1 LATKVKYILS
11 TAILVILI
19 IVSINKVSNLLQQ
32 KESNLRY
39 SSFLAEDNDIDVLF
53 LGSSHVRYGIFPME
67 LWNDYGISSYNLG
80 ADGGTIPT
88 AYWTFVNALDYQNPK
103 VVVIDVYNCWATRIC
118 AKSWG
123 QVHDQF
129 DFFPLSIN
137 KYRMVKDLFT
147 DKELTD
153 GSGNNLYEKRWEL
166 FWELG
171 EYHTRWTDLGEE
183 DFESKSEQENKSAV
197 WKGSTPLINIVDRAV
212 TEYPDNWDDVVYNNL
227 AREYLIKIIELC
239 NEKGIEL
246 LLINTGYDCNAE
258 AKLFADSV
266 NDIALQYGKAYLDFT
281 QMDIIN
287 FQSDLFSTDHNTH
300 VNFSGAERV
309 TKYVGDYLYSNYMLT
324 DHRND
329 EKYSQWQEDYQEFV
343 TSKTDYLKSQTN
355 IEYYLMLLS
364 DDDYKTV
371 IEVKDSSILFE
382 GRNKAMLEN
391 LGINFDE
398 MGDCNLIIIENGTS
412 NILYENVLYELTEN
426 NERIRITVMSK
437 TTGEVIDIKTF

>member
-1 LATKVKYILS
+1 
-11 TAILVILI
+11 
-19 IVSINKVSNLLQQ
+19 
-32 KESNLRY
+32 
-39 SSFLAEDNDIDVLF
+39 
-53 LGSSHVRYGIFPME
+53 
-67 LWNDYGISSYNLG
+67 
-80 ADGGTIPT
+80 
-88 AYWTFVNALDYQNPK
+88 
-103 VVVIDVYNCWATRIC
+103 
-118 AKSWG
+118 
-123 QVHDQF
+123 
-129 DFFPLSIN
+129 
-137 KYRMVKDLFT
+137 MVKDLFT

-300 VNFSGAERV
+300 VNFSGAERI
-309 TKYVGDYLYSNYMLT
+309 TKYVGDYLYNNYMLT

-398 MGDCNLIIIENGTS
+398 MGDCNLITIENGTS
-412 NILYENVLYELTEN
+412 NISYENVIYELTEN